1 MIIYKSQIKIKDEGS
16 KSSLNCELL
25 TKMIYEKND
34 PEENIQELSTVLIVE
49 GKDGKYLV
57 HDIEEYKDRPFYDVL
72 KQIEHK
78 HDDYR
83 PNDNLLYIIDT
94 FSKVNALNYVNISK
108 YNKIQKIEDI
118 TCDENNVKVGIVS
131 YEIDEE
137 LLIKDILGYEFEIS
151 DLCEDTLNQK
161 LEEYNESKLLRD
173 KLSFLKSIQIKR
185 SFLSGEV
192 LKISKINGQHF
203 FDIKIKPLDKTTL
216 DFKNIIGM
224 NVAFVKVTTI
234 INNSVFVEHDKGKK
248 VLLIIDRD
256 KYRLDFIRDFFQLND
271 CIFNFGKIVIGISDI
286 ENVKFLGEF

>member
-1 MIIYKSQIKIKDEGS
+1 MIIYKSQIKIKDEDG

-25 TKMIYEKND
+25 TKMIFEKND
-34 PEENIQELSTVLIVE
+34 TEENIQELSTILIVE

-57 HDIEEYKDRPFYDVL
+57 HDIEEYKNRPFYNVL

-78 HDDYR
+78 HDTYR
-83 PNDNLLYIIDT
+83 PNNNLQYVIDI
-94 FSKVNALNYVNISK
+94 FSKVNALNYININK
-108 YNKIQKIEDI
+108 YNKIQKIKDI
-118 TCDENNVKVGIVS
+118 TCEESNVKVGIVS

-137 LLIKDILGYEFEIS
+137 LLIKDVLGYEFEIS

-161 LEEYNESKLLRD
+161 LEKYNEHKLLHD

-192 LKISKINGQHF
+192 LNISKINGQHF
-203 FDIKIKPLDKTTL
+203 FDIKIKSLDKTTL
-216 DFKNIIGM
+216 DCKNIIGM
-224 NVAFVKVTTI
+224 NVGFVKITTI

-248 VLLIIDRD
+248 VLLIIYKD

-271 CIFNFGKIVIGISDI
+271 CVFSFGKIVVGIADI
-286 ENVKFLGEF
+286 ENVKFLDEF